1 MKPRLWQTAG
11 AFRVDDFMSPVWHF
25 HPPCPGAFQLS
36 LFKNLPFEWL
46 VGLRYTRAG
55 KRSARNSFISFISLI
70 SMAGIALGVAALI
83 VVLSVMNGFQK
94 EVRDRMLSVLAHIEV
109 SDVNGALPDW
119 QQTAREA
126 FMDKDVKGAAPYV
139 AGQAMMTRDDTV
151 RGVVVRGVLPGEEPK
166 VSDVASQIKQGN
178 FNDLRA
184 GEFNIVLG
192 LELARSMRARVG
204 DKVTLIAPQGQVT
217 PAGVIPRLK
226 QFTVVGIFEAG
237 HFEFDSSLAFMHID
251 DAEKM
256 FRLSAPSGLR
266 LRIANMQEAPQ
277 VAQDLSRILTGDVL
291 ISDWSQQNRTW
302 FAAVQTEKRMMFI
315 ILTLII
321 AVAAFNLVST
331 LVMTVTDKQADIAIL
346 RTLGS
351 SPGSIMKIFMIQGA
365 LVGLIGTALGVA
377 TGVLVALNVD
387 VIVPFIE
394 RLLGVQFLPR
404 DIYLISALPSD
415 LRWPDVGTIGM
426 VAVVLAFLATL
437 YPSWRA
443 ARVRPAEALRYE

>member
-1 MKPRLWQTAG
+1 ML
-11 AFRVDDFMSPVWHF
+11 
-25 HPPCPGAFQLS
+25 
-36 LFKNLPFEWL
+36 KNLPFEWL

-55 KRSARNSFISFISLI
+55 RRSGRNSFISFISLI

-94 EVRDRMLSVLAHIEV
+94 EVRDRMLSVLPHIEV
-109 SDVNGALPDW
+109 FDATGSMPNW
-119 QQTAREA
+119 QEVARDA
-126 FMDKDVKGAAPYV
+126 FLDKEVKGAAPYV
-139 AGQAMMTRDDTV
+139 SAQAMITRNETV
-151 RGVVVRGVLPGEEPK
+151 RGVYVRGVLPEEEPK
-166 VSDVASQIKQGN
+166 VSDVAAQVKRGS
-178 FNDLRA
+178 FNDLKP

-192 LELARSMRARVG
+192 SEIARSMQVGLG
-204 DKVTLIAPQGQVT
+204 DKITIIAPQGQVT

-237 HFEFDSSLAFMHID
+237 HYEYDSTLAFMHIQ
-251 DAEKM
+251 DAE
-256 FRLSAPSGLR
+256 RLFKLDAPSGLR
-266 LRIANMQEAPQ
+266 LRIADMQRAPE
-277 VAQDLSRILTGDVL
+277 VARDLTRILPGNLYLT
-291 ISDWSQQNRTW
+291 DWSQQNRTW

-346 RTLGS
+346 RTLGA
-351 SPGSIMKIFMIQGA
+351 SPASIMKIFIVQGA
-365 LVGLIGTALGVA
+365 LVGLIGTGMGVGLGVLIA
-377 TGVLVALNVD
+377 DNVD

-394 RLLGVQFLPR
+394 HLFGVQFLPR

-415 LRWPDVGTIGM
+415 LRWHDVTTIGT

-437 YPSWRA
+437 YPSWSA
-443 ARVRPAEALRYE
+443 ARVKPAEALRYE